1 MRLARFFVW
10 GLAVFAG
17 LPAAQGADPAEGE
30 PAQVALEFINAHVA
44 APGDYEQ
51 VIARVEANP
60 NATARFKR
68 ALAKLY
74 RDALKQ
80 DPELGYGADAVISG
94 QDSPDRFRVKSRKI
108 DGDRA
113 RVVLIGAEPPNFPM
127 EVKVDLVREDGRWLI
142 DGSGDLARD

>member
-1 MRLARFFVW
+1 MKLTRCFVCGLVVLLGFSAAR
-10 GLAVFAG
+10 
-17 LPAAQGADPAEGE
+17 GAE
-30 PAQVALEFINAHVA
+30 PAGSEPGQVALEFINAHVA
-44 APGDYEQ
+44 APGGYEE

-60 NATARFKR
+60 NVTERFKQ

-94 QDSPDRFRVKSRKI
+94 QDSPDRFRVKSRRI
-108 DGDRA
+108 HGGRA

-142 DGSGDLARD
+142 DSSGDLVRD